1 MTTSIFAELQESLD
15 ESGPEA
21 ALQQLAQFFE
31 SEQRYHELF
40 EVMKMQARRRLN
52 LPMMPSE
59 SDDEFPKGVRE
70 QLEQALLDACRQVGT
85 ELLRSGQLRDA
96 WHYLRAVGDTPL
108 VLRELAQVSPNEEN
122 LDQFLELCIHEGLD
136 LERGFQAL
144 LQHYGTCN
152 TITTFDSAMY
162 GRPRAQ
168 RAIGA
173 QLLVAH
179 VYDELLQNVR
189 SHIERHEGTTPSADQ
204 TLADL
209 IQNRD
214 WLFND
219 GTYHI
224 DTTHLSSVVNFA
236 RDLDSEKQLRQAM
249 QLATYGQQLD
259 ENLQYEGEEPF
270 CPLYETSQ
278 RYFRTLLDEDRESQL
293 AFFRGRAEAT
303 NPRED
308 TTLAIETYVDLLARV
323 GEHRLAIQES
333 LRLLPDDVQQ
343 TGRAPSLMELARA
356 CHDYQAVIE
365 VSRRRNDPL
374 AYAMCILSADNNETD

>member
-1 MTTSIFAELQESLD
+1 
-15 ESGPEA
+15 
-21 ALQQLAQFFE
+21 
-31 SEQRYHELF
+31 
-40 EVMKMQARRRLN
+40 
-52 LPMMPSE
+52 
-59 SDDEFPKGVRE
+59 
-70 QLEQALLDACRQVGT
+70 
-85 ELLRSGQLRDA
+85 
-96 WHYLRAVGDTPL
+96 
-108 VLRELAQVSPNEEN
+108 
-122 LDQFLELCIHEGLD
+122 
-136 LERGFQAL
+136 
-144 LQHYGTCN
+144 
-152 TITTFDSAMY
+152 MY

-278 RYFRTLLDEDRESQL
+278 RYFRTLLDEDR
-293 AFFRGRAEAT
+293 
-303 NPRED
+303 
-308 TTLAIETYVDLLARV
+308 
-323 GEHRLAIQES
+323 
-333 LRLLPDDVQQ
+333 
-343 TGRAPSLMELARA
+343 
-356 CHDYQAVIE
+356 
-365 VSRRRNDPL
+365 
-374 AYAMCILSADNNETD
+374 